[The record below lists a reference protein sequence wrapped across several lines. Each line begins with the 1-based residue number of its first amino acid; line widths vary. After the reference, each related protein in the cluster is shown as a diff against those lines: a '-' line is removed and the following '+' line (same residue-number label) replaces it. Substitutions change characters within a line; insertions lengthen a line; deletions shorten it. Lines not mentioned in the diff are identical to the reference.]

1 MSSAISFTIG
11 ALIPLIAIL
20 LPPAHL
26 RLPAAFM
33 SVLLALA
40 LTGTLSALLGGARKR
55 RAVMRVVLGGA
66 VAMLVTYGIGQLVGP
81 SL

>member
-1 MSSAISFTIG
+1 
-11 ALIPLIAIL
+11 
-20 LPPAHL
+20 
-26 RLPAAFM
+26 
-33 SVLLALA
+33 